1 VLTAATAS
9 ITVFRNLVAGMSDKI
24 RTLHIGIVAG
34 ESSGDALGAGLIRA
48 IREREPHAIFE
59 GIGGPRMIDAGC
71 FSLYPM
77 ERISVMGL
85 SEVVRHLPALLGMRH
100 DLRAHFL
107 ESPPD
112 IFIGIDA
119 PDFNLGL
126 ERSLKQAGIRTL
138 HYVSPSVWAWRR
150 YRVRRIARSC
160 DCLLTLFPFEEDFY
174 RQQSVQIRCVGHPL
188 ADQLVDEINL
198 ATARHHLGFPLEMP
212 LVALLPGS
220 RRDEVRR
227 LAGPFI
233 RTALWCRELM
243 PDMRFVVP
251 LANRG
256 CRAEFEKVLRQHRES
271 LPITLINGRSLEAMA
286 AADVVL
292 LACGTAALECMLLKR
307 PMVVAYRLSPLSYRI
322 ARLLTGTRSYSL
334 PNLLAGRPVVREII
348 QHGLTAE
355 KLGGEI
361 MRLINNRRLTRELAE
376 IFSGIHTGLR
386 RDANRSAADA
396 VLDMVG
402 RHDARSA

>member
-1 VLTAATAS
+1 
-9 ITVFRNLVAGMSDKI
+9 MSDKI
-24 RTLHIGIVAG
+24 HPLHIGIVAG

-59 GIGGPRMIDAGC
+59 GIGGPRMMDAGC

-77 ERISVMGL
+77 ERLSVMGIT
-85 SEVVRHLPALLGMRH
+85 EVVRRLPALLGMRR

-107 ESPPD
+107 ETPPD

-126 ERSLKQAGIRTL
+126 ERGLKDAGIRTL

-160 DCLLTLFPFEEDFY
+160 DCLLTLFPFEEDLY
-174 RQQSVQIRCVGHPL
+174 RQQPVQVRCVGHPL
-188 ADQLVDEINL
+188 ADQLGDEINP
-198 ATARHHLGFPLEMP
+198 ATARHHLGLPQDAP
-212 LVALLPGS
+212 LVTMLPGS

-233 RTALWCRELM
+233 RTAIWCWKLM
-243 PDMRFVVP
+243 PDMRFVVA
-251 LANRG
+251 LANRE
-256 CRAEFEKVLRQHRES
+256 CRAEFEKALRQHRES
-271 LPITLINGRSLEAMA
+271 LPITVLNGRSLEAMA
-286 AADVVL
+286 AADAVL

-307 PMVVAYRLSPLSYRI
+307 PMVVAYRMSPLSYRI
-322 ARLLTGTRSYSL
+322 ARLLSGTRSYSL

-348 QHGLTAE
+348 QHGLTPE

-361 MRLINNRRLTRELAE
+361 MRLINNRRLTRELEE

-386 RDANRSAADA
+386 RDADRSAADA
-396 VLDMVG
+396 VLEIVG
-402 RHDARSA
+402 RDDV